1 MASEDESSKGYKI
14 QDRRRFSAEGELKP
28 EFSGADEPAAAA
40 KPAAASPAAAK
51 PDAPPPGGSLHGAGG
66 AHAFAQP
73 QQQTGASQPQQ
84 AAAARGYAAARSVAG
99 EAHPSEAGAEMG
111 EISFG
116 AFLMSLST
124 EALVHLGEMTD
135 PSVGQAQRD
144 LAMAQQLIDILG
156 MLREKTRGNLDH
168 DEQALLDAI
177 LFDLRMKY
185 VEIARRNG

>member
-1 MASEDESSKGYKI
+1 MASEEENSKGFKV

-28 EFSGADEPAAAA
+28 EFSGADESAAVKPEPTRPAAG
-40 KPAAASPAAAK
+40 
-51 PDAPPPGGSLHGAGG
+51 PPPGAGAPTFAGQQGG
-66 AHAFAQP
+66 APAEQAGP
-73 QQQTGASQPQQ
+73 ATQPQQ
-84 AAAARGYAAARSVAG
+84 AAAEKGYAAARSAAAG
-99 EAHPSEAGAEMG
+99 SHPSAAGAAMG
-111 EISFG
+111 EISFA

-124 EALVHLGEMTD
+124 EALVHLGEVAD
-135 PSVGQAQRD
+135 PSSGQERRD

-156 MLREKTRGNLDH
+156 MLRDKTRGNLDH

>member
-1 MASEDESSKGYKI
+1 MASEDESSKSFKI
-14 QDRRRFSAEGELKP
+14 QDRRRFSAEGDLKP
-28 EFSGADEPAAAA
+28 EFSGADEPSTATA
-40 KPAAASPAAAK
+40 KPEAPRPGESPPQSAGARVSAQ
-51 PDAPPPGGSLHGAGG
+51 AP
-66 AHAFAQP
+66 QP
-73 QQQTGASQPQQ
+73 QTAGASQPEQ
-84 AAAARGYAAARSVAG
+84 AAAARGYAAARAATG
-99 EAHPSEAGAEMG
+99 SEAQSPQAGAQIG

-124 EALVHLGEMTD
+124 EALVHLGEVAD
-135 PSVGQAQRD
+135 PSSGQEQRD

-156 MLREKTRGNLDH
+156 MLRDKTRGNLDH

>member
-1 MASEDESSKGYKI
+1 MASEDENSKGFKV

-28 EFSGADEPAAAA
+28 EFSGAEESAAA
-40 KPAAASPAAAK
+40 KPEATP
-51 PDAPPPGGSLHGAGG
+51 PEGGTPPGGGAQR
-66 AHAFAQP
+66 FAQAQGP
-73 QQQTGASQPQQ
+73 SVDRESATTQQQ
-84 AAAARGYAAARSVAG
+84 AAAAKGYASVRSAAAG
-99 EAHPSEAGAEMG
+99 SHPSEAGGAMG
-111 EISFG
+111 EINFA

-124 EALVHLGEMTD
+124 EALVHLGEVAD
-135 PSVGQAQRD
+135 PSSGQQHRD

-156 MLREKTRGNLDH
+156 MLRDKTRGNLDH

>member
-73 QQQTGASQPQQ
+73 QQQTGASQPQ